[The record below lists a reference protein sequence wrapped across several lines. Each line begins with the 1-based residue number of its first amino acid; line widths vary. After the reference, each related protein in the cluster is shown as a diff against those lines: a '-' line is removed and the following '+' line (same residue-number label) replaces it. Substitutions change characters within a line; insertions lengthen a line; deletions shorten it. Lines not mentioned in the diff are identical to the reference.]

1 MPNVNMKFLR
11 TFLAL
16 VEEKSTAK
24 TARRMGIAKAN
35 VLVHVAAIEKVIGER
50 LLERR
55 FPPNRAEMGRT
66 QLTEAGRAFLPK
78 AVETVR
84 AHDKMFADVA
94 VEQDSQE
101 VDRAIAAGLMELA
114 RDALRHDLSDD
125 DRKRI
130 YDSLLG

>member
-1 MPNVNMKFLR
+1 MSNVNIKFLR

-16 VEEKSTAK
+16 VEERSTAK
-24 TARRMGIAKAN
+24 TARRIGMVKTN
-35 VLVHVAAIEKVIGER
+35 VLGHVAAIEKIIGER

-55 FPPNRAEMGRT
+55 FPPSPAEMGRT

-78 AVETVR
+78 AVEAVR
-84 AHDKMFADVA
+84 AHDKMFADAPVG
-94 VEQDSQE
+94 QDSRE
-101 VDRAIAAGLMELA
+101 VDRAIAAGLLELA

-130 YDSLLG
+130 YDTLLG